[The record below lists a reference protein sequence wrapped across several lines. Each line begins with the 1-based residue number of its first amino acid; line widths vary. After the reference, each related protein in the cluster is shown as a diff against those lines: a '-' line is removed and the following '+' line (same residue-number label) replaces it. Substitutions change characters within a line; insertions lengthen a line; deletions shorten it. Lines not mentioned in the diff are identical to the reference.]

1 MRGFGL
7 ILNLRLL
14 RRVVARKGPRVEA
27 SSSSEEPP
35 EEASLLTLAAQKG
48 IAVIGAL
55 GLGGKRERDFDRG
68 HAGTLGRGQND
79 RPDEPMRMPDFA
91 KHADRPNLSPIKTL
105 IYKGKGQSRRGPS
118 PAMGQ

>member
-1 MRGFGL
+1 MRGIRL

-14 RRVVARKGPRVEA
+14 RWVVARRGPRIEA
-27 SSSSEEPP
+27 SSAAEEPP

-68 HAGTLGRGQND
+68 DAGAFGRGQND
-79 RPDEPMRMPDFA
+79 RPDEPVRKPDFA
-91 KHADRPNLSPIKTL
+91 KHADRPRP
-105 IYKGKGQSRRGPS
+105 
-118 PAMGQ
+118 